1 MDSRQALML
10 LVVAAGAFI
19 VPIISERIGWFTAP
33 CEMLYGILAANL
45 LPWAHNPGAF
55 ITTLAQFGF
64 LLLMFLA
71 GLEIDFTLLR
81 SSGGRMLVGSFIA
94 ALGLLALVL
103 AVGLYLSLPPIYIL
117 LLGAVSISLL
127 MVVLK
132 EMQLAQTTFGQTVL
146 IVGALGEFLTILEV
160 TAYDLFSRFGVGM
173 PLLLAVVKLAAL
185 LFIGYLALRWL
196 NNRVTHKPGAFM
208 RLFHARDTAE
218 LGVRAALAFMLTFA
232 AVAVLLEV
240 EQILATFI
248 AGAVCSFAFRGHNNV
263 GRKLSTMGQGFFIPL
278 FFISVGMSLRLS
290 DLLHAD
296 TLLLI
301 GGLLAGLLLLRLMAI
316 PLLLYAGVPWRS
328 TTGAVLLLSAPL
340 TLIVAIAQVGISL
353 NQLSARTYG
362 AVLAVA
368 ILSAVIFPLLGRPL
382 LRHEM
387 NPARRGRIRQV
398 IRSAR
403 ERISLGL
410 TSPSLLP
417 LGGARHD
424 EGPAPEPASEPV
436 PEAAPEFTPEFTP
449 ERLRERAPRR
459 IRERTSA

>member
-33 CEMLYGILAANL
+33 CEMLYGTLAANL
-45 LPWAHNPGAF
+45 LPWAHDPGPF

-81 SSGGRMLVGSFIA
+81 RRGPWMLIRAGIA
-94 ALGLLALVL
+94 AVGLQALVL
-103 AVGLYLSLPPIYIL
+103 GAGIYLNLQPIYIL

-132 EMQLAQTTFGQTVL
+132 ELQLAQSTFGQTVL

-160 TAYDLFSRFGVGM
+160 TTYDLVNRFGLGLPTVM
-173 PLLLAVVKLAAL
+173 AILKLVALLLV
-185 LFIGYLALRWL
+185 GYIVLRWL
-196 NNRVTHKPGAFM
+196 NNVATRSPERFGRF
-208 RLFHARDTAE
+208 FHAHDTAE
-218 LGVRAALAFMLTFA
+218 LGVRAAIAFMLMFA
-232 AVAVLLEV
+232 AIAVLLQV
-240 EQILATFI
+240 EQILAAFI
-248 AGAVCSFAFRGHNNV
+248 AGAVCSFAFRGHNTV
-263 GRKLSTMGQGFFIPL
+263 GRKLGTMGQGFFVPL
-278 FFISVGMSLRLS
+278 FFVWVGMGLRLS
-290 DLLHAD
+290 DLLHPE

-301 GGLLAGLLLLRLMAI
+301 GGLLGGLLTLRLLAV
-316 PLLLYAGVPWRS
+316 PLLLIAGIPIRS

-340 TLIVAIAQVGISL
+340 TLIVAIARVGINL
-353 NQLSARTYG
+353 KQLTPTTYG

-368 ILSAVIFPLLGRPL
+368 ILSAAIFPLLGRPL

-387 NPARRGRIRQV
+387 NPVRRGRFRRV

-403 ERISLGL
+403 TRISLGL
-410 TSPSLLP
+410 QSPEVSP
-417 LGGARHD
+417 LDAGG
-424 EGPAPEPASEPV
+424 
-436 PEAAPEFTPEFTP
+436 
-449 ERLRERAPRR
+449 ERVG
-459 IRERTSA
+459 

>member
-1 MDSRQALML
+1 ML
-10 LVVAAGAFI
+10 LVVTAGAFI

-33 CEMLYGILAANL
+33 SEMIYGILAANL

-71 GLEIDFTLLR
+71 GLEIDFTMLRRRGHGMLLR
-81 SSGGRMLVGSFIA
+81 AGVAAVG
-94 ALGLLALVL
+94 LQGLVL
-103 AVGLYLSLPPIYIL
+103 GVGLYLHLEPIYVL

-127 MVVLK
+127 LVVLK
-132 EMQLAQTTFGQTVL
+132 ELQLAQSSFGQTVL

-160 TAYDLFSRFGVGM
+160 TAYDLIGRFGVGVPM
-173 PLLLAVVKLAAL
+173 ALAVLKLAAL
-185 LFIGYLALRWL
+185 LLVGYLALRWL
-196 NNRVTHKPGAFM
+196 NNSVNRAPGAFV

-218 LGVRAALAFMLTFA
+218 LGVRAALAFMLMFA
-232 AVAVLLEV
+232 AIAVLLQV

-290 DLLHAD
+290 DLLHGD

-301 GGLLAGLLLLRLMAI
+301 GGLMAGLLFLRLLSI
-316 PLLLYAGVPWRS
+316 PLLLFAGVPWRS

-340 TLIVAIAQVGISL
+340 TLIVAIAQIGINL
-353 NQLSARTYG
+353 KQLEPTTYG

-368 ILSAVIFPLLGRPL
+368 ILSSVIYPLLGKPL

-387 NPARRGRIRQV
+387 KPARRGRFRRAG
-398 IRSAR
+398 RSAR
-403 ERISLGL
+403 ARISLGL
-410 TSPSLLP
+410 SSPTIV
-417 LGGARHD
+417 
-424 EGPAPEPASEPV
+424 PV
-436 PEAAPEFTPEFTP
+436 ETAH
-449 ERLRERAPRR
+449 RR
-459 IRERTSA
+459 MERTPA